1 MKLRILGTYAVC
13 LIFIACQLSEKPQ
26 IPLRPLGPDSG
37 LTNIPYNFRSSSV
50 DSNND
55 SIAIQ
60 FDWGDGNFSYWSRW
74 YRSGETITMSHIW
87 HSPGTYFVKALA
99 KNKDGKYS
107 DWSEEHRII
116 ILPSQSWVKTFGGE
130 YNERGYAIERT
141 LDNGFIIAGPA
152 YYYPYTVSAIYLAKT
167 DALGN
172 LQWARYYDLDQ
183 GEIIP
188 HTIKL
193 TSDGGYIICGEAN
206 NNIFVLKTDVNGNP
220 LWEQTFTANI
230 FQQRNELVET
240 PDRGFILVGTKRG
253 LSDDLNIWLIKINS
267 SGNIQWQKTLG
278 QPNINEFGYSI
289 KPTHDGGYILAGS
302 CSQYYFNT
310 YLMIVKVNSSGDLI
324 WSRYYLCD
332 IDYLSSCQI
341 VTTFDGNFVCAYSTT
356 DEQIA
361 LIKLTANGEVVW
373 QKTALTNGIFWSATE
388 TSDHGYYISGIWGD
402 DEFPCIVKTNVNG
415 DLEWFLPIGAFSSA
429 MISSDEH
436 GAGLQF
442 DDGGYVLVCWTD
454 AFNNEND
461 DVYLIKLAGGKK

>member
-152 YYYPYTVSAIYLAKT
+152 YYYPY
-167 DALGN
+167 
-172 LQWARYYDLDQ
+172 
-183 GEIIP
+183 
-188 HTIKL
+188 
-193 TSDGGYIICGEAN
+193 
-206 NNIFVLKTDVNGNP
+206 
-220 LWEQTFTANI
+220 
-230 FQQRNELVET
+230 
-240 PDRGFILVGTKRG
+240 
-253 LSDDLNIWLIKINS
+253 
-267 SGNIQWQKTLG
+267 
-278 QPNINEFGYSI
+278 
-289 KPTHDGGYILAGS
+289 
-302 CSQYYFNT
+302 
-310 YLMIVKVNSSGDLI
+310 
-324 WSRYYLCD
+324 
-332 IDYLSSCQI
+332 
-341 VTTFDGNFVCAYSTT
+341 
-356 DEQIA
+356 
-361 LIKLTANGEVVW
+361 
-373 QKTALTNGIFWSATE
+373 
-388 TSDHGYYISGIWGD
+388 
-402 DEFPCIVKTNVNG
+402 
-415 DLEWFLPIGAFSSA
+415 
-429 MISSDEH
+429 
-436 GAGLQF
+436 
-442 DDGGYVLVCWTD
+442 
-454 AFNNEND
+454 
-461 DVYLIKLAGGKK
+461 